1 MSKWSNRYPPGSIKT
16 REEFRDLVIEARKG
30 KKAIRI
36 YLVEQM
42 GHLREVFLTSKSQLT
57 KSNVESLK
65 SDERQMRCH
74 VMAHGLYKGERYYPT
89 YILMGSY
96 SIGVMSS
103 EHHRAF
109 TNRMSAEQYA
119 SELKNDPKY
128 VAEVKAHWARC
139 ESLFGRFGA

>member
-1 MSKWSNRYPPGSIKT
+1 MSKWSNRYPAGSIKT

-42 GHLREVFLTSKSQLT
+42 GHMREVFLTSKSQMHKPT
-57 KSNVESLK
+57 ESVPGDAFFK
-65 SDERQMRCH
+65 CH
-74 VMAHGLYKGERYYPT
+74 VMAKISSPKEYYPT
-89 YILMGSY
+89 DILMGSY

-119 SELKNDPKY
+119 SELKNDPEY

-139 ESLFGRFGA
+139 ERLFGKFGV